1 MVILTALVSKEV
13 KKFWYKIKSCDINEE
28 FRGIIKEFCR
38 RDWPIFAKNNGG
50 GKGDFLFML
59 TKSENR
65 VSFKCGFW
73 NKLPRRILSA

>member
-1 MVILTALVSKEV
+1 MFLACVKGGTCNLSEGKLSILTPLRPS
-13 KKFWYKIKSCDINEE
+13 SLQ
-28 FRGIIKEFCR
+28 FRW